1 MASWLLPALKAVLP
15 HVGSILDVAMPVF
28 TRKSTAAAANQAQL
42 MQEQIAELQAAATQ
56 NAEHV
61 KALAAELQATLR
73 ALQEAAA
80 IADARMRRALILCA
94 IALAASGISL
104 AAAAFMLITK

>member
-15 HVGSILDVAMPVF
+15 HVGSILDVAVPVF
-28 TRKSTAAAANQAQL
+28 TRKSAAVAANQAQL

-61 KALAAELQATLR
+61 KGLAGELQVTLR
-73 ALQEAAA
+73 ALQDAAA
-80 IADARMRRALILCA
+80 IADARMHRALILCA
-94 IALAASGISL
+94 ISLGVSGISL
-104 AAAAFMLITK
+104 AAFVFILIGR